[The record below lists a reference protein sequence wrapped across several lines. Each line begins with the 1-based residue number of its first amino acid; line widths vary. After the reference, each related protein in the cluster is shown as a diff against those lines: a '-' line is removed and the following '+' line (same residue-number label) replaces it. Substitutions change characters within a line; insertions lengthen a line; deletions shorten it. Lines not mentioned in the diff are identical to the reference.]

1 MNQTGDVSRK
11 TVLTL
16 SLIVVTLL
24 FINMLLPTVNG
35 DRGSFSPRRV
45 QVTETAQK
53 AIIAW
58 NGTHEALILSTD
70 VSSSNESEVVE
81 IMPLP
86 SNPAISKGETRS
98 FGEVTALVN
107 SFFDAT
113 INRRYYYYFR
123 YGMLYVQ
130 SEGFG
135 LKDTQSISITFQE
148 TIGFHFLTVVKAE
161 DSKDLMQWLGNFLEN
176 RGYASKP
183 PANLEDLVNKYI
195 RDEIKFFAID
205 VIKTNSTVK
214 TVDPLIYEFQT
225 SKLYYPLRISNL
237 FSGDTSISLFTITT
251 SELKKDSVL
260 GGKFGVGAQ
269 FQIKKEASTRVC
281 ANFTELFS
289 TDPYLCYF
297 TFSGPQQSFTEDI
310 AAEFQSSSDPSTL
323 VVATLSFVFGL
334 TLLLLFFAPK
344 IDSRLDL
351 QIPADRRLQ
360 IAFLLTGLV
369 GIGLVWAGFALPWGL
384 TGSGWVLLPADGA
397 SATSQSNVSLL
408 YMLLLLGAIPCYT
421 YLLLVAGDS
430 KIAATHFTATG
441 AGTLTMT
448 LVTSAAVLHTASIG
462 MHLTLTGCAFIIL
475 AGFLSLRRL
484 QSEPVPRHKMTNF
497 RTYVARRFL
506 IYVLTIIAVL
516 IFLFWLISLLP
527 PYFRISPY

>member
-1 MNQTGDVSRK
+1 MNQTGGVSKK
-11 TVLTL
+11 TAFTL
-16 SLIVVTLL
+16 SLIIVALL

-35 DRGSFSPRRV
+35 DRGGFSPRRV

-53 AIIAW
+53 AMIAW
-58 NGTHEALILSTD
+58 NGTYEALILSTD

-113 INRRYYYYFR
+113 VNRRYYHYYFVYDIR
-123 YGMLYVQ
+123 QIG
-130 SEGFG
+130 GFG
-135 LKDTQSISITFQE
+135 LGDAPRISITFQE
-148 TIGFHFLTVVKAE
+148 AIGFHFLTVVKAE
-161 DSKDLMQWLGNFLEN
+161 DSKDLMQWLDNFLEN
-176 RGYASKP
+176 RGYTSKP

-225 SKLYYPLRISNL
+225 SKLYYPLRISDL

-334 TLLLLFFAPK
+334 ILLLLFFAPK
-344 IDSRLDL
+344 RDSRLDL

-369 GIGLVWAGFALPWGL
+369 GLGLVWAGFALPWGL

-441 AGTLTMT
+441 AGTLTLT
-448 LVTSAAVLHTASIG
+448 LVTSAAVLHTTSIG
-462 MHLTLTGCAFIIL
+462 VHLTLTGCAFIIL

-506 IYVLTIIAVL
+506 ISVLTIFAVL
-516 IFLFWLISLLP
+516 IFLFWLTSLLP